1 MSFHYSRNHPW
12 ILQNFNLIIRG
23 PEKIVI
29 SGSNGSGKTTLLKLI
44 QQTLVPQNGMIK
56 VNIVNNYLDQKL
68 EMLKQEMS
76 ALDNYKNLNP
86 KVTDNEARKNLAS
99 FLFRNETVLQKVK
112 NLSCGEKLRVALAS
126 ILLSAKPPELLMLD
140 EPTNHLDWENLAC
153 LEAILKN
160 YKGALIIISHDR
172 IFLDRLQKAL
182 VLRFSNINLGFTP

>member
-1 MSFHYSRNHPW
+1 VSFHYSRNHPW